1 MKNKRLLPKQYVIL
15 SILGENMKLARL
27 RRKLS
32 INQVAERTGI
42 SKPTIVSIEKGLPSV
57 SLGAYFQ
64 LLAVYGLEKDIE
76 KLALDDVLGKK
87 LQDAELITKKRAPK
101 R

>member
-27 RRKLS
+27 RRRLS
-32 INQVAERTGI
+32 LNQVAERTGI
-42 SKPTIVSIEKGLPSV
+42 SKPTIVSIEKGSSSV

-64 LLAVYGLEKDIE
+64 LLSVYGLEKDIE
-76 KLALDDVLGKK
+76 KLAIDDVLGKK